1 MMPELRSGARRSK
14 RLGDLQPAPQPVG
27 QEENLVLPTQNRT
40 RRRGGGG
47 RGRGNAT
54 AIGKGPSGTTR
65 ARPSGAG
72 RGRGIRL
79 IDLDPEPPCE
89 VLPQAAPVGVAE
101 PAFNRI
107 DGAADKKIAM
117 DGGGSADKVMGVE
130 EEASATPVPD
140 RVQVGN
146 SPVYKTERKLGKGGF
161 GQVYVGRRTSGG
173 TERTGPDA
181 VEVALKFEHRN
192 SKGCNYGP
200 PYEWQVYNTLNGCY
214 GIPWV
219 HYKGRQGDFY
229 IL

>member
-1 MMPELRSGARRSK
+1 MPELRSGARRSK

-54 AIGKGPSGTTR
+54 GIGKGPSGTTR
-65 ARPSGAG
+65 GRPSGAG

-101 PAFNRI
+101 PAFNRV
-107 DGAADKKIAM
+107 DGADKKIAM

-130 EEASATPVPD
+130 EETGTTPVPD
-140 RVQVGN
+140 RVSSCLLLIFFTFGFLN
-146 SPVYKTERKLGKGGF
+146 VYG
-161 GQVYVGRRTSGG
+161 
-173 TERTGPDA
+173 
-181 VEVALKFEHRN
+181 
-192 SKGCNYGP
+192 
-200 PYEWQVYNTLNGCY
+200 
-214 GIPWV
+214 
-219 HYKGRQGDFY
+219 
-229 IL
+229 

>member
-1 MMPELRSGARRSK
+1 MPELRSGARRSK
-14 RLGDLQPAPQPVG
+14 RLGDPACPSNLLVKRKTWSCLLRTEP
-27 QEENLVLPTQNRT
+27 EEEVVEEEE
-40 RRRGGGG
+40 G
-47 RGRGNAT
+47 
-54 AIGKGPSGTTR
+54 
-65 ARPSGAG
+65 
-72 RGRGIRL
+72 GIRL

-107 DGAADKKIAM
+107 DGAADKGAM

-173 TERTGPDA
+173 TERTGPD
-181 VEVALKFEHRN
+181 ERRLH
-192 SKGCNYGP
+192 
-200 PYEWQVYNTLNGCY
+200 
-214 GIPWV
+214 
-219 HYKGRQGDFY
+219 
-229 IL
+229 